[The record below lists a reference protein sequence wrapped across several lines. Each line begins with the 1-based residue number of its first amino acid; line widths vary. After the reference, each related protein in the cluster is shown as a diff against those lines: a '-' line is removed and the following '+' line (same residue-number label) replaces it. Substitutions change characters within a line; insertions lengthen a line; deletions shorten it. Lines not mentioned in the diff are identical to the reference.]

1 MTHRI
6 RCLTKF
12 DITAT
17 GVKNHSRAT
26 RLPFKDE
33 AGQTID
39 DMTTW
44 NRARNQQRNWETLN
58 QLISLRVLPEDI
70 SDPVRDGDCWAFE
83 FSINSLET
91 VSSLDKPLSL
101 LIHDCQ
107 NVPMILGL
115 DENNQ
120 GVTLTA
126 TGDNPNIT
134 FELVYNK

>member
-6 RCLTKF
+6 RCSTKF

-17 GVKNHSRAT
+17 GVKNHSRSS

-39 DMTTW
+39 DLTAW

-107 NVPMILGL
+107 DVPMILGL

-120 GVTLTA
+120 VVTLTA

>member
-1 MTHRI
+1 MKVMCRTLFDCTH
-6 RCLTKF
+6 
-12 DITAT
+12 T
-17 GVKNHSRAT
+17 GVTGHFRPQQLPYTTKSGV
-26 RLPFKDE
+26 RLETPE
-33 AGQTID
+33 A
-39 DMTTW
+39 W
-44 NRARNQQRNWETLN
+44 NLARNQQRNWETLN